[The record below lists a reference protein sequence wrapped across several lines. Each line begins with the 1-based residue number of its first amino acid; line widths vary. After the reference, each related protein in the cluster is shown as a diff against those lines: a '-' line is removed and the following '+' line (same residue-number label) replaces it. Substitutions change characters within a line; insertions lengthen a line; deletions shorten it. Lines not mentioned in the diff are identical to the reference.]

1 MDELA
6 FPSSSPPERRQG
18 SASPTSLRF
27 SRAEGRV
34 RPRVRGEEETAPS
47 SPGLTRWG
55 GGGGREGGFVPT
67 HGGARKDVSP
77 DGTKMSL

>member
-47 SPGLTRWG
+47 SLGVAEWLIIGILMPSQRHV
-55 GGGGREGGFVPT
+55 GRICHLRVP
-67 HGGARKDVSP
+67 K
-77 DGTKMSL
+77 